1 MANINKNE
9 LTKEQIEKAMACETA
24 EELMALAKA
33 EGVELTKDEAEGAG
47 RLRAGR
53 GATETGGG
61 RYAPRNNPDLQERF
75 SGMRRAVRPP
85 GIMPGKTACGDKGK
99 SKW

>member
-1 MANINKNE
+1 MAKINENE

-33 EGVELTKDEAEGAG
+33 EGVELTKDEAEAYMAELADFEAAG
-47 RLRAGR
+47 G
-53 GATETGGG
+53 T
-61 RYAPRNNPDLQERF
+61 
-75 SGMRRAVRPP
+75 PP

>member
-1 MANINKNE
+1 MANINVNE

-24 EELMALAKA
+24 EELMAVAKA
-33 EGVELTKDEAEGAG
+33 EGVTLTKEEAEAYLAELADFELDEGSLKQAAG
-47 RLRAGR
+47 G
-53 GATETGGG
+53 T
-61 RYAPRNNPDLQERF
+61 
-75 SGMRRAVRPP
+75 PP